1 VLELIPPKSPMTLS
15 PSDLNNIEKRTA
27 NYSSRPRSNGHNR
40 ILVLCVDRDD
50 DIGSKGGVKT
60 PILGKDHCIEAGLK
74 LAIEDPED
82 PDANAIFGAVKAY
95 EKLRTKGYDSEVAL
109 VAGKKNRGIEADE
122 KIGSE
127 LNHVLNRYH
136 ADAAV
141 IISDGEDDEAVVPVI
156 QTTLPVISVQRII
169 IKHSRSVEYSYAVL
183 GRYIKMLVYDPRYS
197 KFFLGLPGALL
208 VVGGLAT
215 VFGFTKEALAL
226 VMSILG
232 GAFIIRA
239 FDLDKALGSL
249 GRPTPTEFIRIFSVF
264 AGVLI
269 ILVSIANGFSS
280 IPGEALVNEDM
291 SITDVIT
298 NRLIVGNFV
307 HGTITLMWI
316 GIGTILM
323 GSLLS
328 DWFKGSIRV
337 MSDIL
342 RLVVLALLYIP
353 ILQFTS
359 VLTEGTNPFT
369 LISSL
374 FIGLAITLIVAT
386 FLFQYFRNKKG
397 GEVLRH

>member
-1 VLELIPPKSPMTLS
+1 MTFR
-15 PSDLNNIEKRTA
+15 PSDLNDFEKRAT
-27 NYSSRPRSNGHNR
+27 RDERKGTRRNGHDR
-40 ILVLCVDRDD
+40 VLVLCIDRDD

-60 PILGKDHCIEAGLK
+60 PILGKNHCIDAGLR

-95 EKLRTKGYDSEVAL
+95 EKLLLKGYDSEVAL
-109 VAGKKNRGIEADE
+109 VAGKMDRGIEADE
-122 KIGSE
+122 KIGNE
-127 LNHVLNRYH
+127 LSHVLNIYQ

-156 QTTLPVISVQRII
+156 QAIIPVMSVQRII
-169 IKHSRSVEYSYAVL
+169 IKHSRSVEYSYAIL

-197 KFFLGLPGALL
+197 KFFLGVPGALL
-208 VVGGLAT
+208 VVSGLAT
-215 VFGFTKEALAL
+215 VLGLTKEALAL

-239 FDLDKALGSL
+239 FDIDKSLGSL
-249 GRPTPTEFIRIFSVF
+249 GRPTPTGFIRIFSVF

-269 ILVSIANGFSS
+269 ILVSIVNGFSS
-280 IPGEALVNEDM
+280 IPAEALSNKDM
-291 SITDVIT
+291 NFIDIVT
-298 NRLIVGNFV
+298 NRLIIGNFV
-307 HGTITLMWI
+307 HGTITLLWI
-316 GIGTILM
+316 GIGTILI

-328 DWFKGSIRV
+328 NWFKGSVRA

-359 VLTEGTNPFT
+359 VLTERTNPFT

-386 FLFQYFRNKKG
+386 FLFQYFRNRKG
-397 GEVLRH
+397 GEVLKH

>member
-1 VLELIPPKSPMTLS
+1 MTFR
-15 PSDLNNIEKRTA
+15 PSDLNDFEKRAT
-27 NYSSRPRSNGHNR
+27 RDERKGTRRNGHDR
-40 ILVLCVDRDD
+40 VLVLCIDRDD

-60 PILGKDHCIEAGLK
+60 PILGKNHCIDAGLR

-95 EKLRTKGYDSEVAL
+95 EKLLLKGYDSEVAL
-109 VAGKKNRGIEADE
+109 VAGKMDRGIEADE
-122 KIGSE
+122 KIGNE
-127 LNHVLNRYH
+127 LSHVLNIYQ

-156 QTTLPVISVQRII
+156 QAIIPVMSVQRII
-169 IKHSRSVEYSYAVL
+169 IKHSRSVEYSYAIL

-197 KFFLGLPGALL
+197 KFFLGVPGALL
-208 VVGGLAT
+208 VVSGLAT
-215 VFGFTKEALAL
+215 VLGLTKEALAL

-239 FDLDKALGSL
+239 FDIDKSLGSL
-249 GRPTPTEFIRIFSVF
+249 GRPTPTGFIRIFSVF

-269 ILVSIANGFSS
+269 ILVSIVNGFSS
-280 IPGEALVNEDM
+280 IPAEALSNKDM
-291 SITDVIT
+291 NFIDIVT
-298 NRLIVGNFV
+298 NRLIIGNFV
-307 HGTITLMWI
+307 RGTITLLWI
-316 GIGTILM
+316 GIGTILI

-328 DWFKGSIRV
+328 NWFKGSVRA

-359 VLTEGTNPFT
+359 VLTERTNPFT

-386 FLFQYFRNKKG
+386 FLFQYFRNRKG
-397 GEVLRH
+397 GEVLKH

>member
-1 VLELIPPKSPMTLS
+1 MTFR
-15 PSDLNNIEKRTA
+15 PSDLNDFEKRAT
-27 NYSSRPRSNGHNR
+27 RDERKGTRRNGHDR
-40 ILVLCVDRDD
+40 VLVLCIDRDD

-60 PILGKDHCIEAGLK
+60 PILGKNHCIDAGLR

-95 EKLRTKGYDSEVAL
+95 EKLLLKGYDSEVAL
-109 VAGKKNRGIEADE
+109 VAGKMDRGIEADE
-122 KIGSE
+122 KIGNE
-127 LNHVLNRYH
+127 LSHVLNIYQ

-156 QTTLPVISVQRII
+156 QAMIPVMSVQRII
-169 IKHSRSVEYSYAVL
+169 IKHSRSVEYSYAIL

-197 KFFLGLPGALL
+197 KFFLGVPGALL
-208 VVGGLAT
+208 VVSGLAT
-215 VFGFTKEALAL
+215 VLGLTKEALAL

-239 FDLDKALGSL
+239 FDIDKSLGSL
-249 GRPTPTEFIRIFSVF
+249 GRPTPTGFIRIFSVF

-269 ILVSIANGFSS
+269 ILVSIVNGFSS
-280 IPGEALVNEDM
+280 IPAEALSNKDM
-291 SITDVIT
+291 NFIDIVT
-298 NRLIVGNFV
+298 NRLIIGNFV
-307 HGTITLMWI
+307 HGTITLLWI
-316 GIGTILM
+316 GIGTILI

-328 DWFKGSIRV
+328 NWFKGSVRA

-359 VLTEGTNPFT
+359 VLTERTNPFT

-386 FLFQYFRNKKG
+386 FLFQYFRNRKG
-397 GEVLRH
+397 GEVLKH

>member
-1 VLELIPPKSPMTLS
+1 MTFS
-15 PSDLNNIEKRTA
+15 QSDLNDLEKRFPPGNKVATRTD
-27 NYSSRPRSNGHNR
+27 SRNR
-40 ILVLCVDRDD
+40 ILVLCIDRDD

-60 PILGKDHCIEAGLK
+60 PIMGRDHCIEAGLR

-95 EKLRTKGYDSEVAL
+95 EKLVSKGYDSEVAL
-109 VAGKKNRGIEADE
+109 VAGKRDRGIEADE
-122 KIGSE
+122 KIGIE
-127 LNHVLNRYH
+127 LNHVLNRFH
-136 ADAAV
+136 ADAAA

-156 QTTLPVISVQRII
+156 QTMIPVISVQRII

-197 KFFLGLPGALL
+197 KFFLGVPGALL
-208 VVGGLAT
+208 VVSGLAT
-215 VFGFTKEALAL
+215 VLGLTREALAL

-239 FDLDKALGSL
+239 FDIDKSLGSL
-249 GRPTPTEFIRIFSVF
+249 GRPTPTGFIRIFSVF

-269 ILVSIANGFSS
+269 ILVSIVNGLSN
-280 IPGEALVNEDM
+280 IPGEVLIQKDM
-291 SITDVIT
+291 NFIDIIT
-298 NRLIVGNFV
+298 NRVIIGNFV
-307 HGTITLMWI
+307 HGTIALMWI
-316 GIGTILM
+316 GIGTILI

-328 DWFKGSIRV
+328 NWFKGSVRA

-386 FLFQYFRNKKG
+386 FLFQYFRNRKG

>member
-1 VLELIPPKSPMTLS
+1 MTFR
-15 PSDLNNIEKRTA
+15 PSDLYDNEKETTRHDSA
-27 NYSSRPRSNGHNR
+27 ADRRGSHNR
-40 ILVLCVDRDD
+40 ILVLCIDRDD

-60 PILGKDHCIEAGLK
+60 PIMGRDRCADAGLR

-82 PDANAIFGAVKAY
+82 PDANAIFGAVNAY
-95 EKLRTKGYDSEVAL
+95 EKLLSKGYETEVAL
-109 VAGKKNRGIEADE
+109 VAGKVNRGIEADE

-127 LNHVLNRYH
+127 VNRVLARYH

-141 IISDGEDDEAVVPVI
+141 IISDGEDDEAVVPII
-156 QTTLPVISVQRII
+156 QTMIPVISVQRII

-197 KFFLGLPGALL
+197 KFFLGVPGALL
-208 VVGGLAT
+208 VVSGFAT
-215 VFGFTKEALAL
+215 VLGLTREALAL

-239 FDLDKALGSL
+239 FDIDKSLGSL
-249 GRPTPTEFIRIFSVF
+249 GRPTPTGFIRIFSVF
-264 AGVLI
+264 AGLLI
-269 ILVSIANGFSS
+269 IIVSIVNGFSS
-280 IPGEALVNEDM
+280 IPSEALVSRMDFIDIV
-291 SITDVIT
+291 S
-298 NRLIVGNFV
+298 NRLIIGNFV
-307 HGTITLMWI
+307 HGTITLLWI
-316 GIGTILM
+316 GIGTILI

-328 DWFKGSIRV
+328 NWFKGSVRA

-386 FLFQYFRNKKG
+386 FLFQYFKNRKG
-397 GEVLRH
+397 GEVLKH

>member
-1 VLELIPPKSPMTLS
+1 MTFR
-15 PSDLNNIEKRTA
+15 PSDLNDFEKRTTRDEREGA
-27 NYSSRPRSNGHNR
+27 RRNGHDR
-40 ILVLCVDRDD
+40 VLVLCIDRDD

-60 PILGKDHCIEAGLK
+60 PILGKDHCIDAGLR

-95 EKLRTKGYDSEVAL
+95 EKLLLKGYDSEVAL
-109 VAGKKNRGIEADE
+109 VAGKMDRGIEADE
-122 KIGSE
+122 KIGNE
-127 LNHVLNRYH
+127 LSHVLNIYQ

-156 QTTLPVISVQRII
+156 QAMIPVMSVQRII
-169 IKHSRSVEYSYAVL
+169 IKHSRSVEYSYAIL

-197 KFFLGLPGALL
+197 KFFLGVPGALL
-208 VVGGLAT
+208 VVSGLAT
-215 VFGFTKEALAL
+215 VLGLTKEALAL

-239 FDLDKALGSL
+239 FDIDKSLGSL
-249 GRPTPTEFIRIFSVF
+249 GRPTPTGFIRIFSVF

-269 ILVSIANGFSS
+269 ILVSIVNGFSS
-280 IPGEALVNEDM
+280 IPAEALSNKDM
-291 SITDVIT
+291 NFIDIVT
-298 NRLIVGNFV
+298 NRLIIGNFV
-307 HGTITLMWI
+307 HGTITLLWI
-316 GIGTILM
+316 GIGTILI

-328 DWFKGSIRV
+328 NWFKGSVRA

-359 VLTEGTNPFT
+359 VLTERTNPFT

-386 FLFQYFRNKKG
+386 FLFQYFRNRKG
-397 GEVLRH
+397 GEVLKH